1 MNFEKFSA
9 TQAETHEE
17 LKPKYATMTVLL
29 DENDKVAVIE
39 VTKHGYYKIPG
50 GGIEE
55 NEIIEDAAKRE
66 VREEAGCNCEL
77 VARLGTLET
86 PVPVWDM
93 LDISDGYI
101 AKVIG
106 EKATPEYEDWEKE
119 RGFKVVW
126 FDSLDDAIN
135 IIEDNA
141 VTEPGMDC
149 LQERDLS
156 FLKLARDKL
165 KDAR

>member
-1 MNFEKFSA
+1 MNLLKTPLNVKLEKK
-9 TQAETHEE
+9 
-17 LKPKYATMTVLL
+17 L
-29 DENDKVAVIE
+29 AVI
-39 VTKHGYYKIPG
+39 
-50 GGIEE
+50 
-55 NEIIEDAAKRE
+55 
-66 VREEAGCNCEL
+66 
-77 VARLGTLET
+77 ARLGTLET
-86 PVPVWDM
+86 PVPIWGM

-126 FDSLDDAIN
+126 FDNLDNAIN
-135 IIEDNA
+135 VIEDNT
-141 VTEPGMDC
+141 VTEPGMNC

-165 KDAR
+165 KDTI